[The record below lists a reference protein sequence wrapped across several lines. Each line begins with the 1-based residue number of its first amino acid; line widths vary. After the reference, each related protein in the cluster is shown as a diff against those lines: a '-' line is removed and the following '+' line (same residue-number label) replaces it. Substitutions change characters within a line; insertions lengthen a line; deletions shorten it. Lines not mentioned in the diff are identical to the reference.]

1 MPSDKTTSGFDLSA
15 GAGPSQ
21 RSEWPTLSQSSPV
34 KNSTD
39 RPSKQ
44 PRLMTSYF
52 GGGSSSQGGASQEV
66 RTTSYCLLLLL
77 LTGPCPLLPA
87 SKGHYVTSFFYP
99 LYSQTTSSFEQATPG
114 NLHGLA
120 EDRRHDRG
128 GGCLP
133 VTVRV
138 VRRCQRHDLGTSP
151 SRCVV

>member
-44 PRLMTSYF
+44 SRLMTSYF

-66 RTTSYCLLLLL
+66 RTTSYGLLLLL
-77 LTGPCPLLPA
+77 LTGPCPLTAYLALCESFDAVNDTILVRPHRDA
-87 SKGHYVTSFFYP
+87 SS
-99 LYSQTTSSFEQATPG
+99 
-114 NLHGLA
+114 N
-120 EDRRHDRG
+120 R
-128 GGCLP
+128 
-133 VTVRV
+133 
-138 VRRCQRHDLGTSP
+138 
-151 SRCVV
+151 